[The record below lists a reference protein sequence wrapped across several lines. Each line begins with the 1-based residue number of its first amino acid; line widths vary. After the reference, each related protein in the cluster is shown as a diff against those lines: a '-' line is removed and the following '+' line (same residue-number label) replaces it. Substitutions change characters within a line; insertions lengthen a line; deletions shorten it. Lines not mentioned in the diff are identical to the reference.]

1 MSGTWPAL
9 VAGVV
14 LVLAVAVVLVQ
25 RRRVAAEH
33 AELDAARTALARE
46 QEDALRLHD
55 LVVDVG
61 RAVHNTRDLAGALRK
76 ACGRLGRDIG
86 VDRVV
91 LLTLGED
98 RQLRKWE
105 QWHRPDLAAL
115 PLPPAQLVDLVE
127 PVSHDLLHGQRLVLP
142 DLLAPG
148 SRQDAVVG
156 ELRRFTGAR
165 GLLLVPVGITERGL
179 GLLACITVGR
189 TRVWSEHEVRAVE
202 QLSGVVA
209 QAIVHQRLLEVQDL
223 QMRELRALDE
233 YKDAFLATVSHELRT
248 PLTSIR
254 GYLEVLQDGDLGE
267 VTELQANAL
276 DVIGRNAERLRGL
289 IEDLLVLHRME
300 TGGLSWDSVPVDLGA
315 VLSSCVE
322 VLRPTA
328 ERAGV
333 GLSAGWSTG
342 LGLHGDAGQLERAVL
357 NVLGNAV
364 KFTPAGGAVTL
375 RARASGD
382 EVLVEV
388 TDTGIGIPPED
399 LGRLS
404 ERFFRAGNATAAAIP
419 GSGLGLAIVRGT
431 VERHG
436 GTFAITSEPG
446 VGTTVQ
452 LRLPVDPGAAV
463 RGPAGNSGSLGTV

>member
-1 MSGTWPAL
+1 MT
-9 VAGVV
+9 GVQ
-14 LVLAVAVVLVQ
+14 LAVAAALVLLAAVALVVVQ
-25 RRRVAAEH
+25 RRRVAAER
-33 AELDAARTALARE
+33 AVLEQERAALAQE

-55 LVVDVG
+55 LVVDVA
-61 RAVHNTRDLAGALRK
+61 RAVHDTRDLAGALRR

-91 LLTLGED
+91 LLTLGDD

-105 QWHRPDLAAL
+105 QWHRADLAAL
-115 PLPPAQLVDLVE
+115 PLPPTQLVDLVE
-127 PVSHDLLHGQRLVLP
+127 PVSHDLLHGERLVLP

-179 GLLACITVGR
+179 GLLGCLTVGR
-189 TRVWSEHEVRAVE
+189 TREWSGNEVRVVE
-202 QLSGVVA
+202 QLSAVVA

-267 VTELQANAL
+267 VTPTQANAL
-276 DVIGRNAERLRGL
+276 DVIDRNAERLRGL

-300 TGGLSWDSVPVDLGA
+300 TGGLSFEASRVDLGA

-333 GLSAGWSTG
+333 GLGAGWSTG
-342 LGLHGDAGQLERAVL
+342 LVVHGDAGQLERAVL
-357 NVLGNAV
+357 NILGNAV
-364 KFTPAGGAVTL
+364 KFTPAGGAVSL
-375 RARASGD
+375 RARSAAD
-382 EVLVEV
+382 EVVLEV

-436 GTFAITSEPG
+436 GHLAITSVPG
-446 VGTTVQ
+446 EGTTVRV
-452 LRLPVDPGAAV
+452 RLPVDAAAAV
-463 RGPAGNSGSLGTV
+463 RGPAGNAGGLGTV

>member
-1 MSGTWPAL
+1 MTGWWAAL
-9 VAGVV
+9 VAL
-14 LVLAVAVVLVQ
+14 LVLLAAVAVVVV
-25 RRRVAAEH
+25 RHRSVAAEH
-33 AELDAARTALARE
+33 DALEEARAALTRE
-46 QEDALRLHD
+46 QDDALRLHD

-61 RAVHNTRDLAGALRK
+61 RSVHNTHDLAGALRR
-76 ACGRLGRDIG
+76 ACARLGRDIE

-91 LLTLGED
+91 LMTLGED

-105 QWHRPDLAAL
+105 QWHGPELGAL
-115 PLPPAQLVDLVE
+115 PLPPTQLVDLVE

-189 TRVWSEHEVRAVE
+189 TRVWSDHEVRAVE
-202 QLSGVVA
+202 QLSAVVA

-254 GYLEVLQDGDLGE
+254 GYLEVLQDGDLGQ
-267 VTELQANAL
+267 VTPAQANAL
-276 DVIGRNAERLRGL
+276 DVIGRNAERLRVL

-300 TGGLSWDSVPVDLGA
+300 TGGLALASTSVDLGA
-315 VLSSCVE
+315 VLTSCVE

-333 GLSAGWSTG
+333 GLGAGWSTD
-342 LGLHGDAGQLERAVL
+342 LTVHGDAGQLERAVL

-364 KFTPAGGAVTL
+364 KFTPAGGSVTL
-375 RARASGD
+375 RARTTGD
-382 EVLVEV
+382 EVVLEI
-388 TDTGIGIPPED
+388 TDTGIGIPAQD
-399 LGRLS
+399 LARVS

-436 GTFAITSEPG
+436 GRVAITSEPG
-446 VGTTVQ
+446 VGTTVR

-463 RGPAGNSGSLGTV
+463 RRPAGNAGSLGTV